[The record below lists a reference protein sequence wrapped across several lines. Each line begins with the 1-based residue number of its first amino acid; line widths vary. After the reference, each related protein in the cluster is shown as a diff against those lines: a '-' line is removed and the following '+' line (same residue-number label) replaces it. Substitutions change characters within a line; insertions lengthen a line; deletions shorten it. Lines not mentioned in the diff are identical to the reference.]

1 MTISDQT
8 PLRLLPMSDHVRGK
22 RPPVTCQF
30 KCANAC
36 LGPECNTSD
45 NPHFRD
51 IASCR
56 PLAGVP
62 CSVSALAGAIGL
74 ASPSATP
81 PEAGHR
87 RAACGRTAGH
97 RRGLPFDADRTPST
111 ELVDEFTVPAGYTWQ
126 PIIRWGDPLFSSTPA
141 LDFEHQTPEAQAGQF
156 GYNSDYLDII
166 ADPSGKTG
174 VLVNNHEYVNPSIM
188 FPADERPRRAPP
200 SRRHLQGRPG
210 HVGRR
215 AAAPQASASRGRTS
229 STAAAIAASR
239 SRRCSSSPAPR
250 PAPTS

>member
-22 RPPVTCQF
+22 RSAVTCQLEVRERVPRPRVQHVGQP
-30 KCANAC
+30 ALPRHR
-36 LGPECNTSD
+36 LG
-45 NPHFRD
+45 R
-51 IASCR
+51 
-56 PLAGVP
+56 
-62 CSVSALAGAIGL
+62 ALAPLPARPRRSPGAIGL
-74 ASPSATP
+74 ASSATP
-81 PEAGHR
+81 PAGGG
-87 RAACGRTAGH
+87 AAVPRTPRSRGTAGLRV
-97 RRGLPFDADRTPST
+97 RRRSTPST
-111 ELVDEFTVPAGYTWQ
+111 ASSTTFTVPAGYTWQ

-174 VLVNNHEYVNPSIM
+174 VLVNNHEYVNPNIM
-188 FPADERPRRAPP
+188 FPPTTDPAERRPP
-200 SRRHLQGRPG
+200 RRHLQGRPG

-215 AAAPQASASRGRTS
+215 AAAPQGRRAVVATS
-229 STAAAIAASR
+229 STAGATAASR
-239 SRRCSSSPAPR
+239 SRRCSSSPAPP